1 VKTEVPQHMIK
12 TNSPNNLIYELGFIH
27 GRFQILH
34 NDHRKYLLA
43 GKALCRHLIVGITNP
58 DPSLTRED
66 STDLNRSCTEANPL
80 TYYERQM
87 LIRETLIEAGV
98 ENRDFTIVPFPVNLP
113 ELYFCYVPQEAVF
126 FVSIYD
132 DWGRKKR
139 DTFIRLGLQTHVLWE
154 VLPEEKGLSGSDIRQ
169 AIVENQP
176 WEHLVPPAVARLVN
190 VWNLRARLQHP

>member
-1 VKTEVPQHMIK
+1 MSYD
-12 TNSPNNLIYELGFIH
+12 NSQESPIYELGFIH

-58 DPSLTRED
+58 DPTLTRED
-66 STDLNRSCTEANPL
+66 ITDRNRSSAAANPL
-80 TYYERQM
+80 TYYERQLM
-87 LIRETLIEAGV
+87 VRETLIEAGV
-98 ENRDFTIVPFPVNLP
+98 DCREFTIVPFPVNLP

-139 DTFIRLGLQTHVLWE
+139 DTFVRLGLQTHVLWE
-154 VLPEEKGLSGSDIRQ
+154 VSPEEKGLSGSDIRQ
-169 AIVENQP
+169 AMLQNQP
-176 WEHLVPPAVARLVN
+176 WEHLVPPAVARLVKT
-190 VWNLRARLQHP
+190 WNLPVRFQNR